1 MFNQLV
7 EELARY
13 DEVEA
18 IALGGSRAG
27 EFFDEQSDYDVY
39 VYLTEPLA
47 VDKRQAVL
55 DKYCSYMEYGNQ
67 FWELE
72 DDGVLKNGIE
82 IEFIYRNLD
91 DFRGEVEAV
100 VLEHQAHNSY
110 TTAMWHNLLHSK
122 IIFDRKGRY
131 AELQKD
137 LALPFPKE
145 LKDNIVTRQLQLLE
159 TKMPAYPRQIKK
171 ALERGDWVALNHRVA
186 EFLASYFDLIFAFNE
201 QTHPGEKRMLTYAKK
216 TCPHLP
222 KDFESNLTALFD
234 HLFDEQ
240 NTAIVE
246 DLVAGARELVTSNN

>member
-7 EELARY
+7 EELFLY

-18 IALGGSRAG
+18 IVLGGSRVG
-27 EFFDEQSDYDVY
+27 EMFDEQSDYDVY
-39 VYLTEPLA
+39 VYLTEPLT
-47 VDKRQAVL
+47 VDKRQVVL

-67 FWELE
+67 FWEME
-72 DDGVLKNGIE
+72 DDGVLNNGIE

-91 DFRGEVEAV
+91 DFRREVEAV

-110 TTAMWHNLLHSK
+110 TTAMWHNLLKSK
-122 IIFDRKGRY
+122 IIFDRTGRY
-131 AELQKD
+131 AKLQKD

-145 LKDNIVTRQLQLLE
+145 LKNNIINRQMQLLA
-159 TKMPAYPRQIKK
+159 THLPAYPRQIKK
-171 ALERGDWVALNHRVA
+171 ALERGDLVAVNHRVA

-222 KDFESNLTALFD
+222 EDFESNLTALFAN
-234 HLFDEQ
+234 LFDEQ
-240 NTAIVE
+240 STAIVE
-246 DLVAGARELVTSNN
+246 AMVVGLRELVEGKQ